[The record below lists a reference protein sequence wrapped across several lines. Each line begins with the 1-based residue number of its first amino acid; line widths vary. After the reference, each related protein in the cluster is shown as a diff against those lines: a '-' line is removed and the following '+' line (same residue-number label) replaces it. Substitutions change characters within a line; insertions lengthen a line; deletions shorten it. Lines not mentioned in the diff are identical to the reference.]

1 MTLFV
6 ILTTKKSW
14 NLGTKHKS
22 DSKTPWTTGKFTQLS
37 QIATTSTLLTLVKS
51 QKLWSRKLEIS
62 RENINKN
69 KSRHLFTGLY
79 SFSGLFGQTT
89 VKFLVIA
96 SHTFL
101 ADSRLESHFF
111 ILFWISS
118 RFMVRNK
125 WVRSW
130 INWFFTA

>member
-1 MTLFV
+1 MTFLD
-6 ILTTKKSW
+6 ILTTKKSS

-22 DSKTPWTTGKFTQLS
+22 DSKKPWTPGKAMQFS
-37 QIATTSTLLTLVKS
+37 QIATTSRLLTLVKS
-51 QKLWSRKLEIS
+51 QKLWSRKIEIS

-101 ADSRLESHFF
+101 AEFRLESHFF
-111 ILFWISS
+111 MVFWTSS
-118 RFMVRNK
+118 RFMARNK
-125 WVRSW
+125 WVWSW